1 MKDEGRDAGENILP
15 ESTREAQMKE
25 VVFSIRRLMQAGEMY
40 TKELGKNYH
49 VSAPQLYCLLALN
62 DYGPLPPSQI
72 ARYILVKSST
82 VTGIVDRLEQKELV
96 KRVRNSRDRRVI
108 NIELTDSGR
117 ELARNAPPPIQ
128 RTLMDGLKRVSDERL
143 TEITSGLKLLTDML
157 DVRDLEVE

>member
-1 MKDEGRDAGENILP
+1 MNSEGLDAGGNSLVET
-15 ESTREAQMKE
+15 TREEQMKE

-82 VTGIVDRLEQKELV
+82 VTGVVDRLEQKGLV
-96 KRVRNSRDRRVI
+96 RRVRNSRDRRGI
-108 NIELTDSGR
+108 NIELTDKGR
-117 ELARNAPPPIQ
+117 DLARNAPPPIQ

-143 TEITSGLKLLTDML
+143 GEITSGLRLLTDML
-157 DVRDLEVE
+157 DVCDLDVE